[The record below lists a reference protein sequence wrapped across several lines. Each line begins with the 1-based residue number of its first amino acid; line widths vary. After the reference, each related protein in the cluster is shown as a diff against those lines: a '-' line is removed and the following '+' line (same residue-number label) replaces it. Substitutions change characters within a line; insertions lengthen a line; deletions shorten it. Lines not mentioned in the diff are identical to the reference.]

1 MQKIPHVIAVLP
13 TDEINGGCDRIL
25 SICRL
30 LILSANS
37 AATASNYLADAKNI
51 GKCAILWDVPE
62 KPDKKKHP
70 TIAKAVKK
78 SPFKLKKLKGCR
90 FVNEPEK
97 FVHTVSNLHKISIL
111 KKNPIDG
118 IPKIFLVLFPL
129 FLLIAFM
136 LPFAKITKVTATISN
151 ERNRI
156 QERNSLT
163 VAPSFEFTF
172 DGKESLQRI
181 ARYAI
186 GRFNAI
192 ITTDK
197 MVQQYVETTLE
208 ENNYPTYSW
217 RTDNFNIPPEGTTI
231 KFSRPDNL
239 GQEAADSIGAA
250 WKYWTS
256 IVTDSIAYLTEF
268 YYKEAT
274 AQHRLHHGIDLASAR
289 KRCHPLHALRPAA
302 LLGRARS
309 YARRPHRDHWR
320 YGTHYRASRPHRYR
334 PYFEERRQ
342 DHRRS

>member
-1 MQKIPHVIAVLP
+1 MQRKVLDYLYNQGGLTLVAFPGETEIDFEALQKFGTAPISTDDLFLKPLGEKLINELTQLDDGCGYITPKIGHVPEDENSFRNFFHNIEQIKKKIPHVIAVLP

-37 AATASNYLADAKNI
+37 AATASSYLADAKNI

-62 KPDKKKHP
+62 KPDKKRHP
-70 TIAKAVKK
+70 TIAKAVKR

-90 FVNEPEK
+90 FAKEPEK

-163 VAPSFEFTF
+163 VAPS
-172 DGKESLQRI
+172 S
-181 ARYAI
+181 
-186 GRFNAI
+186 
-192 ITTDK
+192 
-197 MVQQYVETTLE
+197 
-208 ENNYPTYSW
+208 
-217 RTDNFNIPPEGTTI
+217 
-231 KFSRPDNL
+231 
-239 GQEAADSIGAA
+239 
-250 WKYWTS
+250 
-256 IVTDSIAYLTEF
+256 
-268 YYKEAT
+268 
-274 AQHRLHHGIDLASAR
+274 
-289 KRCHPLHALRPAA
+289 AA
-302 LLGRARS
+302 LISRCRS
-309 YARRPHRDHWR
+309 DQSEERIRTSPF
-320 YGTHYRASRPHRYR
+320 ASRPTPLPSWGRKNCLGSS
-334 PYFEERRQ
+334 PSLYFL
-342 DHRRS
+342 